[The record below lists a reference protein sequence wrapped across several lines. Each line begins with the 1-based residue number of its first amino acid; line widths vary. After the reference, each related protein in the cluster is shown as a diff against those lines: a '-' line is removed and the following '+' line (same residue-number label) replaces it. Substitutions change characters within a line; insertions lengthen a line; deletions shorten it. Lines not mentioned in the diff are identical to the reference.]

1 MSEETTNPPH
11 HVPLPVLPTS
21 GKVEQLRQEVAQGAI
36 APHASRDDARAPAV
50 AAGEGPQPQQTPRQ
64 REIEIKVLG
73 VLRTI
78 YDPEIPVNIY
88 ELGLIYEVKVDETD
102 AVHVKMTLTAPAC
115 PVAGSLPGEV
125 EQKIEAI
132 PEVRA
137 ADVELVWDPP
147 WSKDMMSEGAML
159 DLGFL

>member
-11 HVPLPVLPTS
+11 HVPLPVLPNS
-21 GKVEQLRQEVAQGAI
+21 GKVDPLRQEVGREQGNQEQRAD
-36 APHASRDDARAPAV
+36 APARA
-50 AAGEGPQPQQTPRQ
+50 AAADEGQSAPQTPRQ
-64 REIEIKVLG
+64 RQIEIKVLG

-78 YDPEIPVNIY
+78 FDPEIPVNIY
-88 ELGLIYEVKVDETD
+88 DLGLIYEVKVDETD
-102 AVHVKMTLTAPAC
+102 AVNVKMTLTAPAC

-132 PEVRA
+132 PEVRTA
-137 ADVELVWDPP
+137 SVELVWDPP
-147 WSKDMMSEGAML
+147 WSKDRMSESAML